1 MELSPTVL
9 IALVSIVGAGIGVWV
24 TLRERLV
31 RAETKIETLEANHKD
46 HKSEVQLLRE
56 WLETQFS
63 ELRKELSKKAD
74 R

>member
-1 MELSPTVL
+1 MELNPTVL
-9 IALVSIVGAGIGVWV
+9 VALVGIIGAGIGVWV

-31 RAETKIETLEANHKD
+31 RAETKIETLEANQRD

-63 ELRKELSKKAD
+63 ELRKELSKKVD